1 MMKKKIVFILI
12 FLAGLSFSFLSA
24 QSEIDMK
31 MRFFEGVRRGESEP
45 PKIVTS
51 SYLQP
56 TVTANIPSKFL
67 LAEEK
72 EQIKKVFNLACF
84 S

>member
-1 MMKKKIVFILI
+1 MTKKRIVFILI
-12 FLAGLSFSFLSA
+12 FLAGLSFLDLKA

-45 PKIVTS
+45 PQVVTS

-67 LAEEK
+67 LTEEK
-72 EQIKKVFNLACF
+72 SKLKRFLT
-84 S
+84 